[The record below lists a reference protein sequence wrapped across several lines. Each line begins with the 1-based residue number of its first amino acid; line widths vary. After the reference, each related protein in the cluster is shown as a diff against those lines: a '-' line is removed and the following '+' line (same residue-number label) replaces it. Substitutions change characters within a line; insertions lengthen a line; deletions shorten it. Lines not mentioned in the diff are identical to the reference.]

1 VEFILTAAWE
11 RYRADSMRLEL
22 EGAYKFP
29 FRLDGTSAVSNPRN
43 RIAFGIGFP
52 LPLV

>member
-1 VEFILTAAWE
+1 
-11 RYRADSMRLEL
+11 MRLEL

-29 FRLDGTSAVSNPRN
+29 LRTSAVSNPRN